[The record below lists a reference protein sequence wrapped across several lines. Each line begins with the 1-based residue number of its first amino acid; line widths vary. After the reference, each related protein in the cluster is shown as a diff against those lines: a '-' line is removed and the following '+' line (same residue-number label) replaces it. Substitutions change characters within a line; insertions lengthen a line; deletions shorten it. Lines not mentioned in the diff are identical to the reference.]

1 MGNMNKKLFKK
12 GHIKEKKRYYKQSK
26 SNLGTDINIYQ
37 PFIKSVS
44 NILSSHS
51 DFLNLKATIKERI
64 ADMILTVNTQ
74 KLNLFPGLIIGE
86 KTMLAANQPAARL
99 IKKSATTDKKIG
111 SRIYKRLTDCQ
122 LTVKIWSGDGV
133 AIIIWEIIQNI
144 WGIGER

>member
-1 MGNMNKKLFKK
+1 
-12 GHIKEKKRYYKQSK
+12 
-26 SNLGTDINIYQ
+26 
-37 PFIKSVS
+37 
-44 NILSSHS
+44 
-51 DFLNLKATIKERI
+51 
-64 ADMILTVNTQ
+64 
-74 KLNLFPGLIIGE
+74 
-86 KTMLAANQPAARL
+86 MLAANQPAARL